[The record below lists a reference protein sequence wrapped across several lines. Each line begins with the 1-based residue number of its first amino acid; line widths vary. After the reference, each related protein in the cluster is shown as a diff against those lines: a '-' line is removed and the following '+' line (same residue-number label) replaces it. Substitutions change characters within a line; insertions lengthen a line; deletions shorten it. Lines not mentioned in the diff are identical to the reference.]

1 MIADTF
7 QQCVLQL
14 MNTKH
19 TFLNALDSLGAK
31 SQSRIL
37 EWNRDVPELLR
48 TCIHD
53 GILKQS
59 LARPEAIAVSAW
71 DGQLAYGELDRI
83 ASSWASTLY
92 DNGVCAEVFVPICS
106 GKSTWL
112 VVAALAVL
120 KAGGAFVLLD
130 PSHPAERLRDMV
142 KKNFDCPLILA
153 SAEFETLSAFIVSK
167 TIVIDDLVEGL
178 KPGTPVNPVRTP
190 AGSPKSAAYAIFTS
204 GTTGTPKASVIE
216 HGAFCS
222 SAAAHS
228 QALHINE
235 RTRALQFASFAFDAS
250 IVEILTTLLAGGC
263 VCVPSQDDMER
274 RLVKAIQEHEVN
286 WTLLTPSVARIL
298 TPKELPSLKTLVLGG
313 EAMAADDVQRWLPH
327 VELMN
332 AYGPSECSV
341 IATTQPRPEK
351 LMFQGA
357 NIGKGTGCV
366 TWVVDPGDP
375 TTLVPIGAPGEL
387 LLEGPIIGRG
397 YVNSPEQQAASFPP
411 SPSWLRRLR
420 GSRAERLYKTGDL
433 VRNLPDGSLQYIGRK
448 DTQVKLR
455 GQRIELSEVEQH
467 VLSCFPGDCHEAF
480 AVLVAPEGST
490 SDYLVVSVVQEIYD
504 PDESSFYA
512 AAEETKRRLKAKIPA
527 FLVPA
532 AILPLQQVPR
542 LVNGKV
548 NRGRIC
554 QEAAKALQSMLKA
567 HQARDAWR
575 PEDLTE
581 EERLL
586 QGLWSQVL
594 DCPAGTVGQKDNFFQ
609 LGGDSIA
616 AMKLASAACSAGF
629 DLTVPEVFMSPQ
641 LHDMAQLLSVSSRTN
656 KDSGVTGTVPL
667 SLIPQEHQAEAREQA
682 ISQCGISEEDIE
694 DIIPCTA
701 LQSGLAVLTA
711 ERPGAYVAHH
721 RLRLPEQVDSD
732 RFKAAWE
739 NVAAGNPILRT
750 RIIETVGLGF
760 VQVVVRNQILNW
772 TAADQQGD
780 EKISHGLPFGKPLV
794 HFKILPASDK
804 APPSVDL
811 MLTMHHAVYDAWSLP
826 LLLQRAQLAYHDD
839 SSETRAIPF
848 QNFVQY
854 ALSQKDAALEYWQ
867 GQFEDVDAEP
877 FPALPA
883 PSFRPRALQVKRC
896 SVQSGPFE
904 YSVTRSTA
912 IRLAWALVQAQYQ
925 GKQDV
930 IFGMVSTGRTAPV
943 KGVEA
948 ISAPT
953 IATVPLRV
961 VIDSAT
967 TVVQALQSLQ
977 QSIARMAPFE
987 QVGLPAIAALGT
999 NASRACSFQTL
1010 LNIEGREEVERMVAG
1025 LDIMEPVDTTFADGA
1040 FNTYA
1045 LHLTASLKPGSV
1057 TVEGAFDA
1065 AVIPDWQMQRMLNQ
1079 FAFLLEQVYTK
1090 PNALLR
1096 EVMAV
1101 NPHDMQQLQAWNA
1114 DVRPLV
1120 PTTVAE
1126 VIDQH
1131 CTSQPLA
1138 PAVCAWDGDLTYQ
1151 ELDHLASGLADVLE
1165 THGIGP
1171 EMFVPIYLDRS
1182 QWVVV
1187 AAIAAL
1193 KVGAAFVLLDTSY
1206 PLGRLRTICDE
1217 IRAPIIITS
1226 ESRQQ
1231 VARTLV
1237 DQVVVV
1243 GKVNVSTPTHPT
1255 HRRKSSEN
1263 NPHHALYAV
1272 FTSGSTGKP
1281 KGAIVQN
1288 GAFATMAVSYTRT
1301 VGVDAHSRV
1310 LHFASYAF
1318 DVSILEILGT
1328 LFAGACVCILTESE
1342 RKEGL
1347 ANAVQTL
1354 QPSHTILT
1362 PSLLRALTP
1371 ADLGPV
1377 RTISLIGEPVR
1388 ASDVVQWADRVQL
1401 INTYGP
1407 AECTVVYTVQPRA
1420 RIPSQAAN
1428 IGYPIA
1434 GAGWVADP
1442 RDPSRPVPIGAVGE
1456 LLLQGPLVGRG
1467 YLNNPQQTAAA
1478 FIPCPSWL
1486 RSFGSS
1492 NDAMSSKVYRTGDLV
1507 RYESDGS
1514 LSFVGRRD
1522 CQVKL
1527 RGQRFELGEVE
1538 EQVQQAFRGTL
1549 NDVVALIVTP
1559 TGAMKTPYL
1568 VAFIVPEHPESAPQT
1583 LPSSIPPLAVIEP
1596 PGFGST
1602 SSKAQR
1608 HLEDT
1613 LPSYMLPSAIIPL
1626 RRMPQTIGGKLDRQQ
1641 MQEALSGVARQDL
1654 AVFSLTGTKKRSVST
1669 EAERMLQ
1676 RIWARALGLPPSKIG
1691 VDDSFFRLGGD
1702 SISALQATTQ
1712 ARAVG
1717 IDHSVADLFHYRTI
1731 VQVAQR
1737 FAQHPQQSIRP
1748 SPNVEITLPCTP
1760 AQRGI
1765 LLSQIRDPTS
1775 YAPHFIWRIRDDACH
1790 NRGSPTVDLDR
1801 LVSAWHQVVARH
1813 PALRTA
1819 FQQDLSNDGQFEQV
1833 VFRQIRP
1840 RVNLIRNVPTA
1851 DLVDEIPAV
1860 LTRLLPTVS
1869 QLDGETNPHQLTV
1882 CTTDTGEVYA
1892 RLDISHVVIDAIS
1905 MAILESD
1912 LRQAYDSSLPSG
1924 AQGDAY
1930 QNYVALSQKQLAGPA
1945 YKYWQTYLEDV
1956 EPCRLPLERCQSD
1969 NQTAGTLKQLDISL
1983 SNSGAEIDSFCRGT
1997 DWTASSLLYFAWAL
2011 TLRAFTR
2018 SDDVCFGTLTSGRLV
2033 PVDGIDGAVGQF
2045 SNMSVCRIH
2054 MEGGLTMDEVALCL
2068 QEDFSNVLSYQ
2079 AFPLIEI
2086 ARAAG
2091 VPMEDLSSTAI
2102 NVQYEPPST
2111 HEKTHSLSLAPVSAI
2126 DPISVSL
2133 FQLPDTLFPPR
2144 LIPVRT
2150 SSKTSPSIF
2159 SCNKMVAAGCP

>member
-1 MIADTF
+1 MVHGNLTYWTQTLGDEQADLITDTF
-7 QQCVLQL
+7 QQFVLQL
-14 MNTKH
+14 IHTKH
-19 TFLNALDSLGAK
+19 TSLNGLDSLGTK
-31 SQSRIL
+31 SESRIL
-37 EWNRDVPELLR
+37 EWNRHVPSPLR
-48 TCIHD
+48 TCIHF

-59 LARPEAIAVSAW
+59 LARPEAIAVSSW
-71 DGQLAYGELDRI
+71 DGSLTYGELDRI
-83 ASSWASTLY
+83 ASFWASTLY
-92 DNGVCAEVFVPICS
+92 DNGVGADVFVPICS
-106 GKSTWL
+106 GKSKWV

-142 KKNFDCPLILA
+142 KLNFDCPFIIA
-153 SAEFETLSAFIVSK
+153 SAEFETLAAFIVSR
-167 TIVIDDLVEGL
+167 TIVIDDLVEAL
-178 KPGTPVNPVRTP
+178 KPDTPVNPPVRSP
-190 AGSPKSAAYAIFTS
+190 AGEPKSAAYAIFTS

-216 HGAFCS
+216 HRAFCS

-250 IVEILTTLLAGGC
+250 IVEIFTTLLAGGC
-263 VCVPSQDDMER
+263 VCVPSQDDKER
-274 RLVKAIQEHEVN
+274 RLVQAIQEHEVN

-313 EAMAADDVQRWLPH
+313 EAMAAEDVQRWLPH

-351 LMFQGA
+351 LIFQGA

-375 TTLVPIGAPGEL
+375 ATLVPIGAPGEL
-387 LLEGPIIGRG
+387 LLEGPILGRG
-397 YVNSPEQQAASFPP
+397 YANSPQQQAASFLQC
-411 SPSWLRRLR
+411 PSWLRRLR
-420 GSRAERLYKTGDL
+420 GGSRTERLYKTGDL
-433 VRNLPDGSLQYIGRK
+433 VRYLPDGSLQYLGRK
-448 DTQVKLR
+448 DRQIKLR

-467 VLSCFPGDCHEAF
+467 VASCFPGDCHEVF
-480 AVLVAPEGST
+480 AVLVTPEGS
-490 SDYLVVSVVQEIYD
+490 SSEYLVASVVQEMHD
-504 PDESSFYA
+504 PDGSSFYA
-512 AAEETKRRLKAKIPA
+512 AAEETKRRLEAKIPA
-527 FLVPA
+527 FLIPA

-548 NRGRIC
+548 NRDRIY
-554 QEAAKALQSMLKA
+554 QEAAKALQVMLENA
-567 HQARDAWR
+567 HQARETWR
-575 PEDLTE
+575 PEDLTK

-594 DCPAGTVGQKDNFFQ
+594 DCPAGKLGPKDNFFQ

-641 LHDMAQLLSVSSRTN
+641 LHAMAQLLSASSRTN
-656 KDSGVTGTVPL
+656 NGPGVTEIAPL
-667 SLIPQEHQAEAREQA
+667 SLIPEEHQAEAREGA
-682 ISQCGISEEDIE
+682 ISQCGIAEEDIE

-721 RLRLPEQVDSD
+721 RLRLSAQVDLD
-732 RFKAAWE
+732 RLKTAWE
-739 NVAAGNPILRT
+739 NVATGNPILRT

-780 EKISHGLPFGKPLV
+780 EEISQGLPFGKPLV
-794 HFKILPASDK
+794 HFKVLPTSDK
-804 APPSVDL
+804 VPPSADL
-811 MLTMHHAVYDAWSLP
+811 MLTIHHAAYDAWSLP
-826 LLLQRAQLAYHDD
+826 LLLLRAQLAYHDD
-839 SSETRAIPF
+839 SSKTQSIPF

-854 ALSQKDAALEYWQ
+854 ALTQNDAALEYWQ
-867 GQFEDVDAEP
+867 DQFEGVDAEP

-896 SVQSGPFE
+896 SLQTGPFE
-904 YSVTRSTA
+904 SSVTRSTA

-930 IFGMVSTGRTAPV
+930 TFGMVSTGRTAPV

-961 VIDSAT
+961 VIDPTT
-967 TVVQALQSLQ
+967 TVIQALQSLQ
-977 QSIARMAPFE
+977 QRIAHMAPFE

-1010 LNIEGREEVERMVAG
+1010 LNIEGREEVESMVAG

-1040 FNTYA
+1040 FSTYA
-1045 LHLTASLKPGSV
+1045 LQLTVSLRPGSV
-1057 TVEGAFDA
+1057 TVEGAFDD

-1090 PNALLR
+1090 PDAFLR

-1101 NPHDMQQLQAWNA
+1101 NPQDMQQLQAWNA

-1120 PTTVAE
+1120 PATVSE

-1131 CTSQPLA
+1131 CISQPFA
-1138 PAVCAWDGDLTYQ
+1138 PAVCAWDGSLTYQ
-1151 ELDHLASGLADVLE
+1151 ELDDLATDLADGLE
-1165 THGIGP
+1165 SHGIGP
-1171 EMFVPIYLDRS
+1171 EMFLPIYLDRS

-1187 AAIAAL
+1187 AAMAAL

-1243 GKVNVSTPTHPT
+1243 GKANGSTRTHPT
-1255 HRRKSSEN
+1255 CQRKSLEN

-1281 KGAIVQN
+1281 KGAIVEN
-1288 GAFATMAVSYTRT
+1288 GAFATMALSYNRT
-1301 VGVDAHSRV
+1301 VGLDAHSRV

-1328 LFAGACVCILTESE
+1328 LFAGACVCILSESE
-1342 RKEGL
+1342 RREGL
-1347 ANAVQTL
+1347 ANAVDTL

-1371 ADLGPV
+1371 ADLGPI
-1377 RTISLIGEPVR
+1377 RTVSLIGEPVR
-1388 ASDVVQWADRVQL
+1388 ASDVVQWADRVHL

-1407 AECTVVYTVQPRA
+1407 AECTVVYTVQPRVH
-1420 RIPSQAAN
+1420 IPSQAAN

-1434 GAGWVADP
+1434 GAAWVADP
-1442 RDPSRPVPIGAVGE
+1442 ADPNRPVPIGAVGE

-1467 YLNNPQQTAAA
+1467 YLNSPEQTAAA

-1486 RSFGSS
+1486 RSSGSTS
-1492 NDAMSSKVYRTGDLV
+1492 HRTSSKVYRTGDLV
-1507 RYESDGS
+1507 RYEGDGS

-1538 EQVQQAFRGTL
+1538 EQVQQAFRGIL

-1559 TGAMKTPYL
+1559 TGATQTPYL
-1568 VAFIVPEHPESAPQT
+1568 VVFIVPEHAESAAQT
-1583 LPSSIPPLAVIEP
+1583 SPSSIPPLAVFEP
-1596 PGFGST
+1596 PGFAST

-1608 HLEDT
+1608 YLEDA

-1626 RRMPQTIGGKLDRQQ
+1626 RRMPQTIGGKLDRKQL
-1641 MQEALSGVARQDL
+1641 QEAVSGVTRQDL
-1654 AVFSLTGTKKRSVST
+1654 AVFSPTGTKKRSVST
-1669 EAERMLQ
+1669 EAERTLQ
-1676 RIWARALGLPPSKIG
+1676 RIWARALGLPAFEIG

-1731 VQVAQR
+1731 LQVAQR
-1737 FAQHPQQSIRP
+1737 FAQDPQQGIRP
-1748 SPNVEITLPCTP
+1748 SPNVEVILPCTP

-1765 LLSQIRDPTS
+1765 LLSQIRDHTS
-1775 YAPHFIWRIRDDACH
+1775 YAPHFIWRIRSNACH
-1790 NRGSPTVDLDR
+1790 NPASPTVDLDR
-1801 LVSAWHQVVARH
+1801 LVTAWNQVVARH

-1840 RVNLIRNVPTA
+1840 RVNLIRNIPAADHSDKVPT
-1851 DLVDEIPAV
+1851 V
-1860 LTRLLPTVS
+1860 LTRLSPTVS

-1892 RLDISHVVIDAIS
+1892 RLDISHVVIDAMS
-1905 MAILESD
+1905 MAILESS
-1912 LRQAYDSSLPSG
+1912 LCQAYDAALPSG
-1924 AQGDAY
+1924 VQSDAY
-1930 QNYVALSQKQLAGPA
+1930 QNYVALSQKQLSGPA
-1945 YKYWQTYLEDV
+1945 YKYWQNYLADV
-1956 EPCRLPLERCQSD
+1956 EPCRLPLERR
-1969 NQTAGTLKQLDISL
+1969 QTDDQTTGTLQQLDISL
-1983 SNSGAEIDSFCRGT
+1983 SNSGSEIDSFCRGT

-2033 PVDGIDGAVGQF
+2033 PVDGIDGAIGQF
-2045 SNMSVCRIH
+2045 SNMSVCRIR
-2054 MEGGLTMDEVALCL
+2054 MDGGLTMDEVALCL
-2068 QEDFSNVLSYQ
+2068 QEDFSHVLSYQ

-2091 VPMEDLSSTAI
+2091 VPMEELTSTAI
-2102 NVQYEPPST
+2102 NVQYEPPSSQ
-2111 HEKTHSLSLAPVSAI
+2111 EKTHSLSLAPVSGM
-2126 DPISVSL
+2126 DPISVS
-2133 FQLPDTLFPPR
+2133 FF
-2144 LIPVRT
+2144 
-2150 SSKTSPSIF
+2150 
-2159 SCNKMVAAGCP
+2159 